1 MLYKTSISLKLLA
14 IYSKY
19 TIKYTP
25 TREDP
30 LDRLILDNTCD
41 MTYDT
46 LSVYHNVK
54 HA

>member
-1 MLYKTSISLKLLA
+1 MLHKTSISLKFLA

-19 TIKYTP
+19 TIKYTA
-25 TREDP
+25 TKEDP
-30 LDRLILDNTCD
+30 FDGLFLDNTCNISF
-41 MTYDT
+41 DT